1 MKKFINQKVV
11 IYIIIGVLVVGC
23 VGIGGWLIANRTGS
37 IEAGLS
43 PIEDDEGNVS
53 DKDWTKRY

>member
-1 MKKFINQKVV
+1 MKKFISQKVV

-23 VGIGGWLIANRTGS
+23 VGIGGWLLANRTGS

-43 PIEDDEGNVS
+43 PIEKDTGNVP
-53 DKDWTKRY
+53 DENWTARY